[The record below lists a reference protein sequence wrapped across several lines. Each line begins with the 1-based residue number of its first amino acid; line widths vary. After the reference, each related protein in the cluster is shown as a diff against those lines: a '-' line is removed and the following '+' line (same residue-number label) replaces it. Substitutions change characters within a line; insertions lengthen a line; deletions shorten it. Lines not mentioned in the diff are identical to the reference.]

1 MNNTNKRLQIEH
13 DPVSSFEAMVKQ
25 VYETTGAEWEWASLI
40 SVINIKKIKGEQYW
54 NDFFETLCK
63 DNPKESILIPEERWI
78 PDATKKRLGVVE
90 TQESFDANLS
100 EIDEKSAEDK
110 MKSLRE
116 QISYH
121 NDIYYHHPER
131 VEISDYEF
139 DMMLKDLEQL
149 ELKYPQFCDV
159 DSPTK
164 KVGN

>member
-54 NDFFETLCK
+54 NDFFETLWK

-90 TQESFDANLS
+90 TQESFDANFCLLTHPLKGLNDGS
-100 EIDEKSAEDK
+100 SVRGFLYFFLLKLLVVMVMLYVHVYTEYHW
-110 MKSLRE
+110 
-116 QISYH
+116 SY
-121 NDIYYHHPER
+121 
-131 VEISDYEF
+131 
-139 DMMLKDLEQL
+139 
-149 ELKYPQFCDV
+149 YP
-159 DSPTK
+159 
-164 KVGN
+164 